1 MDEQYIKCNCK
12 YKEAFNNNHTPMIIL
27 DSITGKIDDANL
39 AACNYYLCSKEKL
52 LSMYISDINIL
63 PKKEIF
69 KEIDRAKSED
79 RQLFRFKHK
88 LSNGEIRDVEVYSGP
103 MRINNKDLLFSVI
116 HDVKEKSELENNYLI
131 SKAYFDS
138 LFNNSPEAIAI
149 VSSEFK
155 VLNINTS
162 FEKIFQY
169 SLKDVK
175 DKDITTILCDENLYG
190 TSYRFRESIK
200 KGKFVKEEV
209 TRNRKDGTSLEV
221 LLLAFPL
228 VVEGETIGIYCIYS
242 DISEVKKKDERIKML
257 TYNDILTGLFN
268 RDFFLHNLDYE
279 IHIRNS
285 KKDSVDK
292 FAVLII
298 KANELNEIRDALG
311 HLVGDKMIKEFALR
325 LRGSVPIE
333 DVVARVG
340 DDEFAI
346 LLRNI
351 KDPEDLMK
359 LVNTI
364 LKTLNKYFF
373 IDNNEF
379 QITTSIGIAIYPDD
393 SIESIG
399 LIRKAEIAM
408 NKSKEFNISNP
419 IRFNNAID
427 KEVQEYFWIKNDL
440 AKSILNEEL
449 ILNYQP
455 IFDTSTNTLV
465 GVEAL
470 VRWNHKINGIILP
483 SKFIPVAEKSGMI
496 HFIGEWVL
504 RNACKQNQKWQEEG
518 YKSIYI
524 SVNISILQ
532 LEQSNFC
539 DIVKGILQESNLD
552 PQYLQLEITETSFA
566 QNYELI
572 ENTIKGLSKLGIMLA
587 VDDFGTGYSSLGQ
600 LCELNINSLKID
612 RTFID
617 GVDENVNKSKI
628 VKAVIALAKSL
639 NINLTAEGVETEKEL
654 NFLKENRC
662 NVAQGYLFSKPV
674 EKDKIEKLLVKLE
687 R

>member
-572 ENTIKGLSKLGIMLA
+572 ENTIKELSKLGIMLA